1 MGNRILIILFIFV
14 ISVINLYSQDN
25 NVYSE
30 SSDLL
35 ISIND
40 FAIYNNLIWIIG
52 ETKSDS
58 NFNKNHCGVFSYDL
72 NFKNIE
78 YYDFI
83 KKQSTELL
91 KNKIDVFTNDLS
103 NNSYVKIL
111 SSRNKL
117 FIISVQNNLVI
128 SISDAK
134 VDYIYFHFEQI
145 DQNDQSKYIFEVDE
159 NNNLYIIYF
168 SGEEICANKIQE
180 NENIKVNLPNNILDQ
195 PNNYY
200 NGVYFLND
208 KLYALKNKELIEIYN
223 SKNQDLEMKINI
235 EKANYKFFSD
245 SLSNVYFLNDKGTL
259 YILNADNSCLKY
271 EFNIQ
276 FKYFDFL
283 FRNQIVYVS
292 DINGFYVLN
301 IGNNKVEKIKSNYFH
316 ITNSYLNNLKFLNNW
331 IVGYFSIVGQNMKL
345 FTKAILYCF
354 PTGYENNN
362 Y

>member
-14 ISVINLYSQDN
+14 TSGINLYSQDN
-25 NVYSE
+25 NDYLQ

-52 ETKSDS
+52 DIKNDS
-58 NFNKNHCGVFSYDL
+58 NFNKNYCGVFSYNL
-72 NFKNIE
+72 NFNNIE

-83 KKQSTELL
+83 KKQSNELL
-91 KNKIDVFTNDLS
+91 KNKIDIITVDLS
-103 NNSYVKIL
+103 NNSYDKIL
-111 SSRNKL
+111 SPRNIL

-134 VDYIYFHFEQI
+134 VDYIGFHFKQI
-145 DQNDQSKYIFEVDE
+145 DQNEQSKYIFEVDE

-168 SGEEICANKIQE
+168 SSEEICVNKIQE
-180 NENIKVNLPNNILDQ
+180 NEIITVNLPNNILNQ

-200 NGVYFLND
+200 NGVYFLNN
-208 KLYALKNKELIEIYN
+208 KLYALKNKEILEIYN
-223 SKNQDLEMKINI
+223 SKSQDLELKINI
-235 EKANYKFFSD
+235 EKANYKFSSD

-259 YILNADNSCLKY
+259 YILKADNSCLKY
-271 EFNIQ
+271 EFNVQ
-276 FKYFDFL
+276 FKYFDFI

-292 DINGFYVLN
+292 DINGYYVLD
-301 IGNNKVEKIKSNYFH
+301 ISDKKVEKIKSNYFH
-316 ITNSYLNNLKFLNNW
+316 IVNSYLNNLKFLNNW
-331 IVGYFSIVGQNMKL
+331 IVGNFSIVGQNMKF

-354 PTGYENNN
+354 PVGYENNN